1 MSDASDQAVSK
12 KPNSSGLGL
21 RTVSALVLAVPVL
34 ADVYLGPP
42 WFTLLVIFVA
52 ALMGWEWAGM
62 CNRRGRWMVLGSIYI
77 AIPTAAMIW
86 LRGDDI
92 PGMTTIIWLFLVVW
106 GADTG
111 AYLTGRTIGGPKL
124 APRIS
129 PKKTW
134 AGFVGGISIASLISV
149 AFHFYVPGDILI
161 LAVIGFLVALASQLG
176 DLLESMAKRHFD
188 VKDSSN
194 LIPGHGGVLDRVDGL
209 VIGAVALAM
218 ILLIFGQGVLPW
230 Y

>member
-1 MSDASDQAVSK
+1 MSVAMDPAESK
-12 KPNSSGLGL
+12 PKSSGLGL
-21 RTVSALVLAVPVL
+21 RTASAVVLAVPVL

-42 WFTLLVIFVA
+42 WFTLLVIVVA

-62 CNRRGRWMVLGSIYI
+62 CNRRGQWMVLGSVYI

-111 AYLTGRTIGGPKL
+111 AYLSGRAIGGPKL

-134 AGFVGGISIASLISV
+134 AGFIGGISIASLISV
-149 AFHFYVPGDILI
+149 GFYLYMPGNILY

-209 VIGAVALAM
+209 VIGAVALAA

>member
-1 MSDASDQAVSK
+1 MSVASDQAESK
-12 KPNSSGLGL
+12 PKSSGLGI
-21 RTVSALVLAVPVL
+21 RSVSAVVLAVPVL

-42 WFTLLVIFVA
+42 WFTLLIIFIA

-62 CNRRGRWMVLGSIYI
+62 CNRRGRWMVIGSIYI
-77 AIPTAAMIW
+77 ALPSAAMIW

-111 AYLTGRTIGGPKL
+111 AYLAGRAIGGPKL
-124 APRIS
+124 APSIS

-134 AGFVGGISIASLISV
+134 AGFIGGITIASLISI
-149 AFHFYVPGDILI
+149 AFHFHIPGDILN
-161 LAVIGFLVALASQLG
+161 LTVIGFLVALTSQLG
-176 DLLESMAKRHFD
+176 DLLESMVKRHFN

-194 LIPGHGGVLDRVDGL
+194 LIPGHGGVLDRVDGVVTGSVTL
-209 VIGAVALAM
+209 TAIM
-218 ILLIFGQGVLPW
+218 LIFGQGVFPW

>member
-1 MSDASDQAVSK
+1 MSDASDQAESK
-12 KPNSSGLGL
+12 PKSSGLGV
-21 RTVSALVLAVPVL
+21 RTASAVVLAVPVL

-42 WFTLLVIFVA
+42 WFTLLVIVVA

-62 CNRRGRWMVLGSIYI
+62 CNRRERWMVLGSVYI
-77 AIPTAAMIW
+77 AVPTAAMIW

-92 PGMTTIIWLFLVVW
+92 PGMTSIIWLFLVVW

-111 AYLTGRTIGGPKL
+111 AYLSGRAIGGPKL

-134 AGFVGGISIASLISV
+134 AGFIGGISIASLISV
-149 AFHFYVPGDILI
+149 AFHFYTPGDILN

>member
-1 MSDASDQAVSK
+1 VSDASDQAESK

-21 RTVSALVLAVPVL
+21 RTASALVLAVPVL

-42 WFTLLVIFVA
+42 WFTLLVIVVA

-62 CNRRGRWMVLGSIYI
+62 CNRRGRWMVLGLVYI

-111 AYLTGRTIGGPKL
+111 AYLSGRAIGGPKL

-149 AFHFYVPGDILI
+149 AFHFYAPGDILN

>member
-1 MSDASDQAVSK
+1 MSVASDQVAP
-12 KPNSSGLGL
+12 KPPSPSGLAV
-21 RTVSALVLAVPVL
+21 RTASAIVLAVPVL

-42 WFTLLVIFVA
+42 WFTLLVVVVA
-52 ALMGWEWAGM
+52 AFMGWEWAGM
-62 CNRRGRWMVLGSIYI
+62 CKRHPGWMALGSMYI
-77 AIPTAAMIW
+77 AVPTAAMIW
-86 LRGDDI
+86 LRGDDT
-92 PGMTTIIWLFLVVW
+92 PGMMTIIWLFLVVW

-134 AGFVGGISIASLISV
+134 AGFIGGVSIASLISV
-149 AFHFYVPGDILI
+149 SFYFLEPGSIVS
-161 LAVIGFLVALASQLG
+161 LAIAGLVVAIMSQIG

-194 LIPGHGGVLDRVDGL
+194 LIPGHGGILDRVDGL
-209 VIGAVALAM
+209 VIGAVTAAA
-218 ILLIFGQGVLPW
+218 ILMIFGKGVLPW

>member
-1 MSDASDQAVSK
+1 MSDASDQAEPK
-12 KPNSSGLGL
+12 KANSSGLRV
-21 RTVSALVLAVPVL
+21 RTASAVVLAVPVL

-42 WFTLLVIFVA
+42 WFTLLVIVVA

-62 CNRRGRWMVLGSIYI
+62 CKRRGRWMVLGSVYI

-111 AYLTGRTIGGPKL
+111 AYLSGRAIGGPKL

-129 PKKTW
+129 PKRL
-134 AGFVGGISIASLISV
+134 GQDSLEAYPS
-149 AFHFYVPGDILI
+149 
-161 LAVIGFLVALASQLG
+161 
-176 DLLESMAKRHFD
+176 
-188 VKDSSN
+188 
-194 LIPGHGGVLDRVDGL
+194 RV
-209 VIGAVALAM
+209 
-218 ILLIFGQGVLPW
+218 
-230 Y
+230 

>member
-1 MSDASDQAVSK
+1 VSDASDQAEPK
-12 KPNSSGLGL
+12 KANSSGLRV
-21 RTVSALVLAVPVL
+21 RTASAVVLAVPVL

-42 WFTLLVIFVA
+42 WFTLLVIVVA

-62 CNRRGRWMVLGSIYI
+62 CKRRGRWMVLGAVYI

-111 AYLTGRTIGGPKL
+111 AYLSGRAIGGPKL

-149 AFHFYVPGDILI
+149 AFHFYTPGEILN

>member
-1 MSDASDQAVSK
+1 MSVASDQVA
-12 KPNSSGLGL
+12 PNPPTPSGLAV
-21 RTVSALVLAVPVL
+21 RTASALVLAVPVL
-34 ADVYLGPP
+34 ADVYFGPP
-42 WFTLLVIFVA
+42 WFTLLVVVVA

-62 CNRRGRWMVLGSIYI
+62 CKRHPGWMVLGAIYI
-77 AIPTAAMIW
+77 AVPTAAMIW
-86 LRGDDI
+86 LRSDDT
-92 PGMTTIIWLFLVVW
+92 PGMMTIIWLFLVVW

-111 AYLTGRTIGGPKL
+111 AYLTGRAIGGPKL

-134 AGFVGGISIASLISV
+134 AGFIGGILVASGISVSFYFLEGGSIAVLAITGLVV
-149 AFHFYVPGDILI
+149 AIM
-161 LAVIGFLVALASQLG
+161 SQIG
-176 DLLESMAKRHFD
+176 DLMESMAKRHFN

-209 VIGAVALAM
+209 VIGAVATSA
-218 ILLIFGQGVLPW
+218 ILLVFGKGILPW

>member
-1 MSDASDQAVSK
+1 VSVASGPAESK
-12 KPNSSGLGL
+12 PPSSGLGV
-21 RTVSALVLAVPVL
+21 RTASAIVLAIPVL

-42 WFTLLVIFVA
+42 WFTLLVVVVA

-62 CNRRGRWMVLGSIYI
+62 CNRRGRWMVLGSVYI
-77 AIPTAAMIW
+77 AVPTAAMIW

-111 AYLTGRTIGGPKL
+111 AYLSGRAIGGPKL

-134 AGFVGGISIASLISV
+134 AGFIGGISIASLISV
-149 AFHFYVPGDILI
+149 GFHFYMPGDILN
-161 LAVIGFLVALASQLG
+161 LAITGFLVALASQLG
-176 DLLESMAKRHFD
+176 DLLESMMKRHFD

-209 VIGAVALAM
+209 VIGAVALAA
-218 ILLIFGQGVLPW
+218 ILLIFGQGIMPW

>member
-1 MSDASDQAVSK
+1 VSDASDQAEPK
-12 KPNSSGLGL
+12 KANSSGLRV
-21 RTVSALVLAVPVL
+21 RTASAVVLAVPVL

-42 WFTLLVIFVA
+42 WFTLLVIVVA

-62 CNRRGRWMVLGSIYI
+62 CKRRGRWMVLGSVYI

-111 AYLTGRTIGGPKL
+111 AYLSGRAIGGPKL

-149 AFHFYVPGDILI
+149 AFHFYTPGEILN

>member
-1 MSDASDQAVSK
+1 MSVAMDQAESK
-12 KPNSSGLGL
+12 PKNSGLGL
-21 RTVSALVLAVPVL
+21 RTVSAVVLAVPVL

-42 WFTLLVIFVA
+42 WFTLLVIVVA

-62 CNRRGRWMVLGSIYI
+62 CNRRGRWMVLGSVYI

-111 AYLTGRTIGGPKL
+111 AYLTGRAIGGPKL
-124 APRIS
+124 APSIS

-134 AGFVGGISIASLISV
+134 AGFIGGISIASLISV
-149 AFHFYVPGDILI
+149 CFHLYMPGDILN

-209 VIGAVALAM
+209 VIGAVALAT
-218 ILLIFGQGVLPW
+218 ILLIFGQEVLPW

>member
-1 MSDASDQAVSK
+1 MSDASDQAESK

-21 RTVSALVLAVPVL
+21 RTASALVLAVPVL

-42 WFTLLVIFVA
+42 WFTLLVIVVA

-62 CNRRGRWMVLGSIYI
+62 CKRRGRWMVLGLVYI

-86 LRGDDI
+86 LRGDDT

-111 AYLTGRTIGGPKL
+111 AYLSGRAIGGPKL

-149 AFHFYVPGDILI
+149 AFHFYSPGDILN

>member
-1 MSDASDQAVSK
+1 MSDASDQAESK

-21 RTVSALVLAVPVL
+21 RTASALVLAVPVL

-42 WFTLLVIFVA
+42 WFTLLVIVVA

-62 CNRRGRWMVLGSIYI
+62 CNRRGRWMVLGLVYI

-111 AYLTGRTIGGPKL
+111 AYLSGRAIGGPKL

-134 AGFVGGISIASLISV
+134 AGFVGGIFIASLISV
-149 AFHFYVPGDILI
+149 AFHFYAPGDILN

>member
-1 MSDASDQAVSK
+1 MNVAMDPAESK
-12 KPNSSGLGL
+12 PKSSGLGL
-21 RTVSALVLAVPVL
+21 RTASAVVLAVPVL

-42 WFTLLVIFVA
+42 WFTLLVVVVA

-62 CNRRGRWMVLGSIYI
+62 CNRRGRWMVMGSVYI

-111 AYLTGRTIGGPKL
+111 AYLTGRAIGGPKL
-124 APRIS
+124 APSIS

-134 AGFVGGISIASLISV
+134 AGFIGGISIASLISV
-149 AFHFYVPGDILI
+149 SFYLYIPGDILN

-209 VIGAVALAM
+209 VIGAVALAA
-218 ILLIFGQGVLPW
+218 ILLIFGQRVLPW

>member
-1 MSDASDQAVSK
+1 MSVAMDPAESK
-12 KPNSSGLGL
+12 PKSSGLGL
-21 RTVSALVLAVPVL
+21 RTASAVVLAVPVL

-42 WFTLLVIFVA
+42 WFTLLVIVVA

-62 CNRRGRWMVLGSIYI
+62 CNRRGRWMVLGSVYI

-111 AYLTGRTIGGPKL
+111 AYLSGRAIGGPKL

-134 AGFVGGISIASLISV
+134 AGFIGGISIASLISV
-149 AFHFYVPGDILI
+149 GFYLYMPGNILY

-209 VIGAVALAM
+209 VIGAVALAA

>member
-1 MSDASDQAVSK
+1 MSVASDPAESK
-12 KPNSSGLGL
+12 PPSSGLGL
-21 RTVSALVLAVPVL
+21 RTASAVVLAIPVL

-42 WFTLLVIFVA
+42 WFTLLAIIVA
-52 ALMGWEWAGM
+52 VLMGWEWAGM
-62 CNRRGRWMVLGSIYI
+62 CKRQGWWMLLGCVYI
-77 AIPTAAMIW
+77 AVPTAAMIW

-92 PGMTTIIWLFLVVW
+92 PGMTTIIWLFFVVW

-111 AYLTGRTIGGPKL
+111 AYLTGRAIGGPKL
-124 APRIS
+124 APSIS

-134 AGFVGGISIASLISV
+134 AGFIGGISIASLISV
-149 AFHFYVPGDILI
+149 GFHFHAPGDIVI
-161 LAVIGFLVALASQLG
+161 LAIIGFLVALASQLG
-176 DLLESMAKRHFD
+176 DLLESMMKRHFG

-209 VIGAVALAM
+209 VIGAVALAA
-218 ILLIFGQGVLPW
+218 ILLIFGQGVMPW

>member
-1 MSDASDQAVSK
+1 MSDASDQAESK
-12 KPNSSGLGL
+12 KANPSGLGL
-21 RTVSALVLAVPVL
+21 RTASAVVLAVPVL

-42 WFTLLVIFVA
+42 WFTLLVVVVA

-62 CNRRGRWMVLGSIYI
+62 CNRRGRWMVLGCVYI
-77 AIPTAAMIW
+77 AVPTAAMIW

-111 AYLTGRTIGGPKL
+111 AYLSGRAIGGPKL

-149 AFHFYVPGDILI
+149 AFHFYTPGDVLN